1 MLLANGDFRE
11 LMLSALDSESY
22 NIGVPRAN
30 TMERV
35 QHLHRTSEEQGREG
49 QMTEKKGEVTK
60 GQHFSEL
67 SPHYPSFY
75 GIFQASPKHIKI
87 ILKGI
92 PVSNSFFMAKTNNLF
107 ASFLRCLHFIT
118 TRTLSR

>member
-49 QMTEKKGEVTK
+49 QMTEKKEK
-60 GQHFSEL
+60 
-67 SPHYPSFY
+67 
-75 GIFQASPKHIKI
+75 SPKDSISVSLPHTTPAFMAFFKHHQN
-87 ILKGI
+87 ILK
-92 PVSNSFFMAKTNNLF
+92 LF
-107 ASFLRCLHFIT
+107 
-118 TRTLSR
+118 